1 MKMEHM
7 EPATTK
13 IRLGRRI
20 YKWKF
25 STTNFQ
31 KIDFKELLNSNK
43 GNHNLEHN
51 QGDVCGME
59 ELVNLTD
66 ALSEEHRCGQYRELY
81 VQNRCSLPIQLS
93 KQTAQKMA
101 KTWYLPPEKKKK
113 KMKYC
118 MLLEEAIAFEESNIN
133 RFCPFLMGG
142 LSSGIIL
149 IEGHSTKYMTNALL
163 ITVKVVK
170 TKKNLS
176 PLNSKKIKPVNSKGN
191 QP

>member
-1 MKMEHM
+1 
-7 EPATTK
+7 
-13 IRLGRRI
+13 
-20 YKWKF
+20 
-25 STTNFQ
+25 
-31 KIDFKELLNSNK
+31 
-43 GNHNLEHN
+43 
-51 QGDVCGME
+51 
-59 ELVNLTD
+59 
-66 ALSEEHRCGQYRELY
+66 
-81 VQNRCSLPIQLS
+81 
-93 KQTAQKMA
+93 
-101 KTWYLPPEKKKK
+101 
-113 KMKYC
+113 